1 MIRRGGVRAVAGAA
15 ALTAAA
21 AVACLALSG
30 PVSAASPDEVQRI
43 SLESGGIQ
51 RRAMVALSPVPRAA
65 DAPPPPALVVFHD
78 RLSTPGRMRALDGF
92 DRIGALRQ
100 AGWTLVHPQGFKR
113 EWNAGRRLVDGREA
127 LIADDVTFL
136 RDLVALLAAEGAAD
150 PARIFL
156 AGFGEGGIA
165 ASPDGG
171 ILYFINRTSFGRMN
185 LETGEAEMVYDNRN
199 GLDSSGLTFDGD
211 GRLLVLYHN
220 GFLSRLSEI
229 DPATGNTVRIIATV
243 DIPRSLPSV
252 GGLAFDSDSG
262 RLFATVNSTL
272 FDLTDPA
279 NPVAVGDMGIDRV
292 SGLAYV
298 PQGNPCPADL
308 AEPFGLL
315 DLADITAFAT
325 GFLAMGP
332 VADLV
337 ADGLFDL
344 SDINAFVTAF
354 TAGCP

>member
-1 MIRRGGVRAVAGAA
+1 MIRRGGGRAVAGAA

-156 AGFGEGGIA
+156 AGFGEGGTFLFRALCEAPGLA
-165 ASPDGG
+165 AGAAVVMAGWPPSLTCGAGRPTPLVIFNGGLDPAHPWAGGQRPPRWRAGLGTTASVPRTLSSAAALNRCGAPRTVPRRTGQPDPGATPPAVRREWQG
-171 ILYFINRTSFGRMN
+171 CDAPLVHYGLPEAGHRWPGAADQGRNGDGLGPAAPAPDASAMI
-185 LETGEAEMVYDNRN
+185 AEMF
-199 GLDSSGLTFDGD
+199 LWLA
-211 GRLLVLYHN
+211 GR
-220 GFLSRLSEI
+220 
-229 DPATGNTVRIIATV
+229 
-243 DIPRSLPSV
+243 PRP
-252 GGLAFDSDSG
+252 
-262 RLFATVNSTL
+262 
-272 FDLTDPA
+272 
-279 NPVAVGDMGIDRV
+279 
-292 SGLAYV
+292 
-298 PQGNPCPADL
+298 
-308 AEPFGLL
+308 
-315 DLADITAFAT
+315 
-325 GFLAMGP
+325 
-332 VADLV
+332 
-337 ADGLFDL
+337 
-344 SDINAFVTAF
+344 
-354 TAGCP
+354 

>member
-1 MIRRGGVRAVAGAA
+1 MRPLTTLALAASIAPSAAAQLYGVGPWKLATPTPSVYTFDQTTGAGAA
-15 ALTAAA
+15 LGPVRTAIDFVGMTWDGQRLLMATERDVYTINHETGEGTPLYPLGALT
-21 AVACLALSG
+21 
-30 PVSAASPDEVQRI
+30 
-43 SLESGGIQ
+43 
-51 RRAMVALSPVPRAA
+51 
-65 DAPPPPALVVFHD
+65 
-78 RLSTPGRMRALDGF
+78 
-92 DRIGALRQ
+92 
-100 AGWTLVHPQGFKR
+100 
-113 EWNAGRRLVDGREA
+113 
-127 LIADDVTFL
+127 
-136 RDLVALLAAEGAAD
+136 
-150 PARIFL
+150 
-156 AGFGEGGIA
+156 GFGEGGIA

-220 GFLSRLSEI
+220 GFASRLSEI

-262 RLFATVNSTL
+262 RLFATVNTTL

-279 NPVAVGDMGIDRV
+279 DPVAVGDMGIDRV

-325 GFLAMGP
+325 GFLAMDP
-332 VADLV
+332 IADLV